1 MNNYKLIEVICNKYN
16 RADVKR
22 YQKAVV
28 FLIQNT
34 ISGEMSLFQIDRIH
48 KRLAYIVASNI
59 WDFKYKMLA
68 KRGLIRKHGEK
79 KMNPVK
85 PKTLKRQGEIS
96 KTCRSISHLSIDA
109 EISMMPEL
117 LTCLGNANTSD
128 DVLDVIPDDFL
139 YLNDIF
145 C

>member
-22 YQKAVV
+22 YQKAV
-28 FLIQNT
+28 
-34 ISGEMSLFQIDRIH
+34 LFT
-48 KRLAYIVASNI
+48 V
-59 WDFKYKMLA
+59 
-68 KRGLIRKHGEK
+68 
-79 KMNPVK
+79 
-85 PKTLKRQGEIS
+85 
-96 KTCRSISHLSIDA
+96 A